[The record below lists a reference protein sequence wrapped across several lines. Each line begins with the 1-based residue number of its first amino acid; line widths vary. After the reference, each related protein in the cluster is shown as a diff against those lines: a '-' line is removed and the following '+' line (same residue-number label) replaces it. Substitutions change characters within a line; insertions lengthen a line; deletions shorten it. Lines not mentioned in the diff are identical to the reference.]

1 MNNDITTLLFDLD
14 GTLVDTNELIIS
26 SYMHTLEQFC
36 PGRFTREDCL
46 PFMGPTLEEVFQG
59 IDPDGA
65 EEMVAVYRKFNLEK
79 HDLLVKEFNGVYETI
94 RTLHENGFKLAIV
107 STKIRNVVIKGL
119 KLTNLDK
126 FFDVVITLDEVE
138 NAKPDPEPLY
148 KALDALGSKPEE
160 AIMIGDN
167 HHDILGGKNA
177 GTLTCGVA
185 WSLKGPEFL
194 KQFEPDFIID
204 HMGELLDIVGIG
216 RR

>member
-1 MNNDITTLLFDLD
+1 M
-14 GTLVDTNELIIS
+14 
-26 SYMHTLEQFC
+26 
-36 PGRFTREDCL
+36 
-46 PFMGPTLEEVFQG
+46 
-59 IDPDGA
+59 
-65 EEMVAVYRKFNLEK
+65 
-79 HDLLVKEFNGVYETI
+79 
-94 RTLHENGFKLAIV
+94 IV
-107 STKIRNVVIKGL
+107 SSKIRHLVIKWF